1 MRTYDRDVKD
11 KFAKSGRVK
20 VKKQLAIV
28 LSLVIITLIAVS
40 TFAAIEDYLPS
51 STHVVAAKKPFY
63 VGVTY
68 CGDSVTE
75 AEQLIDEVKNYT
87 NLFVLQSGPL
97 MWDLNA
103 SEQICDYAVKSGLNV
118 IISDDTNSLGPYL
131 NAILSVAQTS
141 WGSHFLGVYF
151 NDEPG
156 GKMLDGSVNFN
167 MNIELNSTEGGISK
181 GEGGVVSFGARLGS
195 GQDVTWMQ
203 IMVYPSG
210 EIKVSPIPSY
220 MGISTV
226 GNDSQST
233 PSNSGE
239 ADAPQWEGNSIYYPN
254 GTITYCPPQSNM
266 TFTYQPNGIVVDQN
280 GHMVSNQG
288 NSSQFMPYSQVLDLD
303 PLLNNTDVAN
313 VYINNLQSTLS
324 DVGNTTDV
332 NLFTSD
338 YGLYWF
344 DYLGGYNTVFAE
356 QFGAK
361 TDAQALA
368 LVRGA
373 ADMQDKSW
381 GVMIEPVSQSPLT
394 LQTGDQIYD
403 ELRQAYEDGAGYAV
417 VFNYAPNSNSTLGL
431 LQDEQLNALQKFWTD
446 IVQNP
451 KVTNNVKGQDALVL
465 PSGYGGGMRSPTDTI
480 WGIWPADNQSQ
491 QVWNAVQAS
500 LAKYGSKLDIV
511 YNQPTIGQYQHV
523 YYWNQTI

>member
-1 MRTYDRDVKD
+1 
-11 KFAKSGRVK
+11 
-20 VKKQLAIV
+20 
-28 LSLVIITLIAVS
+28 
-40 TFAAIEDYLPS
+40 
-51 STHVVAAKKPFY
+51 
-63 VGVTY
+63 
-68 CGDSVTE
+68 
-75 AEQLIDEVKNYT
+75 
-87 NLFVLQSGPL
+87 
-97 MWDLNA
+97 
-103 SEQICDYAVKSGLNV
+103 
-118 IISDDTNSLGPYL
+118 
-131 NAILSVAQTS
+131 
-141 WGSHFLGVYF
+141 
-151 NDEPG
+151 
-156 GKMLDGSVNFN
+156 
-167 MNIELNSTEGGISK
+167 
-181 GEGGVVSFGARLGS
+181 
-195 GQDVTWMQ
+195 
-203 IMVYPSG
+203 
-210 EIKVSPIPSY
+210 
-220 MGISTV
+220 
-226 GNDSQST
+226 
-233 PSNSGE
+233 
-239 ADAPQWEGNSIYYPN
+239 
-254 GTITYCPPQSNM
+254 M

>member
-1 MRTYDRDVKD
+1 
-11 KFAKSGRVK
+11 
-20 VKKQLAIV
+20 
-28 LSLVIITLIAVS
+28 
-40 TFAAIEDYLPS
+40 
-51 STHVVAAKKPFY
+51 
-63 VGVTY
+63 
-68 CGDSVTE
+68 
-75 AEQLIDEVKNYT
+75 
-87 NLFVLQSGPL
+87 
-97 MWDLNA
+97 
-103 SEQICDYAVKSGLNV
+103 
-118 IISDDTNSLGPYL
+118 
-131 NAILSVAQTS
+131 
-141 WGSHFLGVYF
+141 
-151 NDEPG
+151 
-156 GKMLDGSVNFN
+156 
-167 MNIELNSTEGGISK
+167 
-181 GEGGVVSFGARLGS
+181 
-195 GQDVTWMQ
+195 
-203 IMVYPSG
+203 
-210 EIKVSPIPSY
+210 